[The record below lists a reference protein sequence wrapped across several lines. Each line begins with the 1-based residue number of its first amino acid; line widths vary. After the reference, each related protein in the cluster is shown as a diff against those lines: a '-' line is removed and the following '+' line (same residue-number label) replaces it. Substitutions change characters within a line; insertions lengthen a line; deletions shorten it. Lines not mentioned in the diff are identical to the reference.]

1 MNNVKKNLDLA
12 AGIIAIIFA
21 AYVAISSVVGLF
33 GSFMLFG
40 YGINSVLIIT
50 IVLIILSLALSIIV
64 LINGIK
70 TVQNPGA
77 MSKKNNI
84 IAIVMVAVL
93 FILTIIG
100 FVPSLLAIIKVLTY
114 PMMACIIGFKVV
126 QLCLK

>member
-21 AYVAISSVVGLF
+21 AYVAISSVVGLI

-114 PMMACIIGFKVV
+114 PMMGCIIGFKVV

>member
-114 PMMACIIGFKVV
+114 PMMGCIIGFKVV

>member
-1 MNNVKKNLDLA
+1 MNKVKKNLDLA

-21 AYVAISSVVGLF
+21 VYVAISSVVGLF

-40 YGINSVLIIT
+40 HGVDSVVIIT
-50 IVLIILSLALSIIV
+50 IALIILSLALSIIV

-84 IAIVMVAVL
+84 IAIVIVAVL

-100 FVPSLLAIIKVLTY
+100 YVPSLLAIIKVLTY
-114 PMMACIIGFKVV
+114 PMMGCIIGFKVA

>member
-40 YGINSVLIIT
+40 YGIDSMLIIT

-114 PMMACIIGFKVV
+114 PMMGCIIGFKVV